1 MIRNTLLTVLFAATS
16 AAATPSL
23 GAQAAAA
30 RPAETGTI
38 ADSVQRAATASFFRG
53 DRAGVRAARMLGER
67 GLAAHPNDALLLHQT
82 GYALYREA
90 LLLTSTASAQSR
102 TPGDAQ
108 ALKDLLTRAEQTLN
122 KSAALRRLP
131 ETHALLSAVY
141 GQQAGSARGVG
152 AMRPGMRA
160 GTEIERA
167 LDMDRDNPRV
177 WLLRG
182 TNALYTPAMWG
193 GGQDKAQESLLK
205 AVQLFAN
212 DTQRGPLPTWGR
224 AEAHAWLGIIH
235 SRKREYAQARTAYNE
250 ALRLEPNYGW
260 VRDQLIPRLNRA
272 AGAGQ

>member
-1 MIRNTLLTVLFAATS
+1 MIRHSLLIALLTAGS
-16 AAATPSL
+16 AAFTPSL

-30 RPAETGTI
+30 RPADNLTI

-82 GYALYREA
+82 GYAFYREA
-90 LLLTSTASAQSR
+90 LLLTSATTAQSR
-102 TPGDAQ
+102 SPEDAKT
-108 ALKDLLTRAEQTLN
+108 LRDLLTRAEQTLN

-131 ETHALLSAVY
+131 ETHALLAAVY
-141 GQQAGSARGVG
+141 GQQAGAARGVG

-167 LDMDRDNPRV
+167 MDIDRDNPRV

-193 GGQDKAQESLLK
+193 GGQDKALEALQRS
-205 AVQLFAN
+205 VQLFAN
-212 DTQRGPLPTWGR
+212 DAQRGPLPTWGR
-224 AEAHAWLGIIH
+224 AEAYAWLGIVH
-235 SRKREYAQARTAYNE
+235 SRKREYAQARVAYNE
-250 ALRLEPNYGW
+250 ALRLEPSYGW
-260 VRDQLIPRLNRA
+260 VRDLLLPRLPQA
-272 AGAGQ
+272 AR